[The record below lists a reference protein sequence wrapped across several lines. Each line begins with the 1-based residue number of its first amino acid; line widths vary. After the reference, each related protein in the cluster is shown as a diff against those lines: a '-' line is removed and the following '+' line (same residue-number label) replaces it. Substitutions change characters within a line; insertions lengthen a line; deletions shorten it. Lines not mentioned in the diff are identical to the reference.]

1 MIGSIRGRLLEKNP
15 PQILVETNGV
25 GYEIDVPMSTLYN
38 LPDIGAEVFLYTH
51 YVVREDAELLF
62 GFSTKAERS
71 LFRLLIRISG
81 IGPKIALS
89 ILSGISASILAQ
101 AVSQAEP
108 GLLTRIPGVG
118 KKTAERIVLE
128 LKGKIDTVVGSADSQ
143 TPTSGAKA
151 DIISALVSLGYSERE
166 ALQAVM
172 GLAADVTVNDG
183 IREALKALSK

>member
-101 AVSQAEP
+101 AVSLAEP

-166 ALQAVM
+166 ALQAVK

>member
-51 YVVREDAELLF
+51 YVVREDAELRF

-128 LKGKIDTVVGSADSQ
+128 LKGKIDTVVDSADSQ

-166 ALQAVM
+166 ALQAVK

>member
-151 DIISALVSLGYSERE
+151 DIISALVSLVYSERE
-166 ALQAVM
+166 ALQAVK

>member
-151 DIISALVSLGYSERE
+151 DIISALVSLGYSKRE
-166 ALQAVM
+166 ALQAVK

>member
-166 ALQAVM
+166 ALQAVK
-172 GLAADVTVNDG
+172 GFAADVTVNDG

>member
-15 PQILVETNGV
+15 PQILIETNGI

-38 LPDIGAEVFLYTH
+38 LPDIGADVFLYTH
-51 YVVREDAELLF
+51 FVVREDAELLF
-62 GFSTKAERS
+62 GFGTKAERS

-89 ILSGISASILAQ
+89 ILSGISSSVLAQ

-128 LKGKIDTVVGSADSQ
+128 LKGKIDTVISSTDLQ
-143 TPTSGAKA
+143 TPTNGAQS
-151 DIISALVSLGYSERE
+151 DIIGALVSLGYSERE
-166 ALQAVM
+166 AHQAVK
-172 GLAADVTVNDG
+172 GLTSDISVNDG
-183 IREALKALSK
+183 IREALKVLSK

>member
-166 ALQAVM
+166 ALQAVK
-172 GLAADVTVNDG
+172 GLAADVTVNNG

>member
-1 MIGSIRGRLLEKNP
+1 MIGSIKGRLLEKNP

-166 ALQAVM
+166 ALQAVK

>member
-38 LPDIGAEVFLYTH
+38 LPDIGADVFLYTH

-166 ALQAVM
+166 ALQAVK

>member
-108 GLLTRIPGVG
+108 GRLTRIPGVG

-128 LKGKIDTVVGSADSQ
+128 LKGKIDTVVDSADSQ

-166 ALQAVM
+166 ALQAVK

>member
-1 MIGSIRGRLLEKNP
+1 MIGSIRGRLFEKNP

-166 ALQAVM
+166 ALQAVK

>member
-151 DIISALVSLGYSERE
+151 EIISALVSLGYSERE
-166 ALQAVM
+166 ALQAVK

>member
-15 PQILVETNGV
+15 PLILVETNGV

-166 ALQAVM
+166 ALQAVK

>member
-1 MIGSIRGRLLEKNP
+1 MIGRIKGVLLEKAP
-15 PQILVETNGV
+15 PQILVDVHGV

-38 LPDIGAEVFLYTH
+38 LPETGAEVTLFTH
-51 YVVREDAELLF
+51 FVVREDAQLLY
-62 GFSTKAERS
+62 GFLTKEERT

-89 ILSGISASILAQ
+89 ILSGISSQLLSQ
-101 AVSQAEP
+101 AVATQEP

-128 LKGKIDTVVGSADSQ
+128 LKGKLDTTISSETDGTA
-143 TPTSGAKA
+143 TSNAKH
-151 DIISALVSLGYSERE
+151 DIVSALLSLGYSDRE
-166 ALQAVM
+166 AQLAVK
-172 GLAADVTVNDG
+172 GLAPDISVNDG

>member
-38 LPDIGAEVFLYTH
+38 LPDIGAEAFLYTH

-166 ALQAVM
+166 ALQAVK

>member
-25 GYEIDVPMSTLYN
+25 GYEIDAPMSTLYN

-166 ALQAVM
+166 ALQAVK

>member
-51 YVVREDAELLF
+51 YVVREDAELLV
-62 GFSTKAERS
+62 GFSTIAERS

-166 ALQAVM
+166 ALQAVK

>member
-166 ALQAVM
+166 ALQAVK
-172 GLAADVTVNDG
+172 GLAANVTVNDG

>member
-128 LKGKIDTVVGSADSQ
+128 LKGKIDTVVDSADSQ

-166 ALQAVM
+166 ALQAVK

>member
-81 IGPKIALS
+81 IGPRIALS

-166 ALQAVM
+166 ALQAVK

>member
-38 LPDIGAEVFLYTH
+38 LPDIGVEVFLYTH

-166 ALQAVM
+166 ALQAVK

>member
-166 ALQAVM
+166 ALQAVK
-172 GLAADVTVNDG
+172 GLAADVTVNEGFGD
-183 IREALKALSK
+183 ALKALSK

>member
-1 MIGSIRGRLLEKNP
+1 MIGRIKGVLLEKAP
-15 PQILVETNGV
+15 PQILVDVHGV

-38 LPDIGAEVFLYTH
+38 LPETGAEVTLFTH
-51 YVVREDAELLF
+51 FVVREDAQLLY
-62 GFSTKAERS
+62 GFLTKEERT

-89 ILSGISASILAQ
+89 ILSGVSSQLLSQ
-101 AVSQAEP
+101 AVATQEP

-128 LKGKIDTVVGSADSQ
+128 LKGKLDTTISSAADGSS
-143 TPTSGAKA
+143 TSNAKH
-151 DIISALVSLGYSERE
+151 DIVSALLSLGYSERE
-166 ALQAVM
+166 AQLAVKE
-172 GLAADVTVNDG
+172 LAPDITVNEG

>member
-166 ALQAVM
+166 ALQAVK

-183 IREALKALSK
+183 IREALQALST

>member
-71 LFRLLIRISG
+71 LFRPLIRISG

-166 ALQAVM
+166 ALQAVK

>member
-101 AVSQAEP
+101 AVSQADP

-166 ALQAVM
+166 ALQAVK

>member
-1 MIGSIRGRLLEKNP
+1 MIGRIKGVLLEKTP
-15 PQILVETNGV
+15 PQILVDVHGV

-38 LPDIGAEVFLYTH
+38 LPETGAEVTLFTH
-51 YVVREDAELLF
+51 FVVREDAQLLY
-62 GFSTKAERS
+62 GFLTKEERS

-89 ILSGISASILAQ
+89 ILSGVSSQLLSQ
-101 AVSQAEP
+101 AVATQEP

-128 LKGKIDTVVGSADSQ
+128 LKGKLDTTISSAAD
-143 TPTSGAKA
+143 GAASSNAKH
-151 DIISALVSLGYSERE
+151 DIVSALLSLGYSDRE
-166 ALQAVM
+166 AQLAVK
-172 GLAADVTVNDG
+172 GLAPDISVNDG

>member
-89 ILSGISASILAQ
+89 ILSGISASMLAQ

-166 ALQAVM
+166 ALQAVK

>member
-38 LPDIGAEVFLYTH
+38 LPDTGAEVFLYTH

-166 ALQAVM
+166 ALQAVK

>member
-1 MIGSIRGRLLEKNP
+1 MIGSVRGRLLEKNP

-166 ALQAVM
+166 ALQAVK

>member
-81 IGPKIALS
+81 IGPKIALL

-128 LKGKIDTVVGSADSQ
+128 LKGKIDTVVDSADSQ

-166 ALQAVM
+166 ALQAVK

>member
-166 ALQAVM
+166 ALQAVK
-172 GLAADVTVNDG
+172 GLSADVTVNDG

>member
-166 ALQAVM
+166 ALQAVK

-183 IREALKALSK
+183 IRAALKALS

>member
-89 ILSGISASILAQ
+89 ILSGISTSILAQ

-166 ALQAVM
+166 ALQAVK

>member
-51 YVVREDAELLF
+51 YVVREDAELRF

-166 ALQAVM
+166 ALQAVK

>member
-15 PQILVETNGV
+15 PQILVETNGI

-118 KKTAERIVLE
+118 KKTAER
-128 LKGKIDTVVGSADSQ
+128 GSADSQ

-166 ALQAVM
+166 ALQAVK

>member
-15 PQILVETNGV
+15 PEILVETNGV

-166 ALQAVM
+166 ALQAGK